1 MWHGIRLGI
10 KMVALDAMGG
20 DFSPQAAAE
29 GAIAAAKQGVP
40 VCLFGN
46 ELQLIPLL
54 YTIDPAWDS
63 YELSL
68 VHCNEVIGM
77 GHEPG
82 KSVLRKK
89 KSSLVKAMQS
99 VADGVAQS
107 VVSAG
112 NSGAVLVAGTLIL
125 GRAPSVMRPAIG
137 DFIPTNNDS
146 IFCIDLGATTDSKA
160 AYLEQFAQMGH
171 VYVQMVKNI
180 KNPRIALLSNGSE
193 PYKGSQ
199 LVKQAYELLDRS
211 GLNFVGNIESRDVFS
226 NKTDILVCD
235 GFTGNIL
242 LKALEGT
249 AGALMQWLK
258 QEAARSVL
266 CKAYLYLG
274 STLLNRLKNKVDYL
288 KNGGALLLGL
298 NHPVII
304 AHGCANGKA
313 IERALIFAHQIG
325 VENFVSLFNVQVAS
339 LAAKKR
345 GVSVV
350 VSQKLRSIFRFR
362 QQ

>member
-1 MWHGIRLGI
+1 
-10 KMVALDAMGG
+10 MVALDAMGG
-20 DFSPQAAAE
+20 DFSPRATIE
-29 GAIAAAKQGVP
+29 GAIAAAKQGIP

-46 ELQLIPLL
+46 EHELIPLL
-54 YTIDPAWDS
+54 RTIDPAWDT
-63 YELSL
+63 YTLSL
-68 VHCNEVIGM
+68 VHCAEVIDM

-82 KSVLRKK
+82 KSVLKK
-89 KSSLVKAMQS
+89 KESSLVKAMYS
-99 VADGVAQS
+99 VAEGSAQS
-107 VVSAG
+107 FVSAG

-125 GRAPSVMRPAIG
+125 GRAPSIIRPAIG
-137 DFIPTNNDS
+137 DFIPTHNDS
-146 IFCIDLGATTDSKA
+146 VFCVDLGATTDSKP
-160 AYLEQFAQMGH
+160 AYLEQFAHMGH

-211 GLNFVGNIESRDVFS
+211 NLNFVGNIESRDIFS

-242 LKALEGT
+242 LKALQGT

-258 QEAARSVL
+258 QEAVESFL
-266 CKAYLYLG
+266 CRAYLYLG
-274 STLLNRLKNKVDYL
+274 SALFSRLKNKADYS
-288 KNGGALLLGL
+288 KKGGALLLGL

-304 AHGCANGKA
+304 AHGCSKGKA
-313 IERALIFAHQIG
+313 IERALIFAHQVS
-325 VENFVSLFNVQVAS
+325 VENFVPLFNRQVAD
-339 LAAKKR
+339 LTTKKR